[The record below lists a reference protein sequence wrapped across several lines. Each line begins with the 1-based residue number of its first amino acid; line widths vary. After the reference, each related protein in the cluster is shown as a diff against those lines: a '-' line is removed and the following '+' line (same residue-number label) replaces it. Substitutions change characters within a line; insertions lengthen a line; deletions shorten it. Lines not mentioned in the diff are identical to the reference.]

1 MTVEQ
6 RPVIRRL
13 LASLFY
19 EALVVFS
26 LLMVG
31 FWIPQTVLAPILLS
45 LDKANYQRLLML
57 HIFILLLVYFVWFW
71 LNGGQT
77 LSMKTWRL
85 RLISSDG
92 YRLRPAQALL
102 RYLAAWP
109 SVLLLVGILWAFFD
123 RDRRFLHDR
132 IAGTRI
138 IAVD

>member
-45 LDKANYQRLLML
+45 LDKTNYQRLLML
-57 HIFILLLVYFVWFW
+57 HIFVLLLVYFVWFW